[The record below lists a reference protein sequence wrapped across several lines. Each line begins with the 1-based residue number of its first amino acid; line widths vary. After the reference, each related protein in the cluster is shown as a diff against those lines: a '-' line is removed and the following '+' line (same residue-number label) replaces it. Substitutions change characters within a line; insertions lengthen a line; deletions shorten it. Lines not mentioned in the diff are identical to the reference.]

1 MASLV
6 PYSLNTPNT
15 NKAYN
20 PNHLDL
26 RRKKVSMWWF
36 PFDEFPTIVSWPLL
50 VDDPPVFVDSIETM
64 IYLEMTYSV
73 KKGDVV
79 CRKRQQVT
87 NIPKKIPKK
96 IWKISIL
103 HGKNEKE
110 ITRGYPPHF

>member
-1 MASLV
+1 
-6 PYSLNTPNT
+6 
-15 NKAYN
+15 
-20 PNHLDL
+20 
-26 RRKKVSMWWF
+26 
-36 PFDEFPTIVSWPLL
+36 LL

-87 NIPKKIPKK
+87 NIPKKI
-96 IWKISIL
+96 WKISIL